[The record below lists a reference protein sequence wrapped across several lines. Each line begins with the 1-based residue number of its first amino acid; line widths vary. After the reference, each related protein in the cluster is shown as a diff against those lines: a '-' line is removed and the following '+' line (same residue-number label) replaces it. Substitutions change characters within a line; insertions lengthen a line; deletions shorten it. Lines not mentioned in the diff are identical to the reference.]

1 MMNFELKNFSP
12 AQAATQ
18 QVGALAVLLGR
29 DDVGSAFGTA
39 AGLAALLD
47 KARAAG
53 DFHGKAG
60 QILAAWGAEGAVA
73 QRLWLVGVGRGEAAN
88 LRRAAAAAV
97 QAARHTGTKELLLCL
112 GRTPGAARLM
122 AIVKGAAEAAYEYT
136 TTKSAAA
143 LQKAQEE
150 GAPRPRLERITL
162 AFDGAHDAA
171 RAAAFAQA
179 VAVARGAELAREW
192 ANRPANHATPTML
205 ADAAR
210 QLARQHQSLKCEVLE
225 PKDMERLG
233 MGALLSVARGAHE
246 PPRLVVLHYQGA
258 GKGEAPVALVGK
270 GITFDS
276 GGISLKPAAGMEEM
290 KYDMSGAASVL
301 GVMQALAETAP
312 AINVVGLMAL
322 SENMPGGSATH
333 PGDVVTSMS
342 GQTIEVIN
350 TDAEGR
356 LVLCDALT
364 YATRLTPAP
373 RAVVDIATLT
383 GACVIALG
391 NVRAGLY
398 SNDDALAAALL
409 AAGEEALDAAWRM
422 PLDDEYAR
430 QIKSRFADVGNTG
443 GRPAGS
449 VTAAKFLQRFVGE
462 VPWAHLDI
470 AGVAWNAWHGSKT
483 KGATG
488 RPVGLL
494 MHWLLTQAGAMP
506 AAASSAAKP
515 THKSEAKAAKAEKTD
530 KAEKADA
537 KAAKAKKQGK
547 GKAAAK

>member
-1 MMNFELKNFSP
+1 MDFELKNLRP
-12 AQAATQ
+12 GDAVAHDEQ
-18 QVGALAVLLGR
+18 ALAMLLGR
-29 DDVGSAFGTA
+29 DDTGAAFRRQGKGGA
-39 AGLAALLD
+39 ALAALLD
-47 KARAAG
+47 KARKSG
-53 DFHGKAG
+53 DFGG
-60 QILAAWGAEGAVA
+60 RPGELLGAWGATGLEAP
-73 QRLWLVGVGRGEAAN
+73 RLWLAGVGTAEPKD

-97 QAARHTGTKELLLCL
+97 QAAQRSGARTLTLCL
-112 GRTPGAARLM
+112 ARRPGAARLM
-122 AIVKGAAEAAYEYT
+122 SIVMGAAEAGYEYT

-143 LQKAQEE
+143 LKKEEEKAPRSKLTRIVLAFE
-150 GAPRPRLERITL
+150 GADDEERER
-162 AFDGAHDAA
+162 AFA
-171 RAAAFAQA
+171 RA
-179 VAVARGAELAREW
+179 VSVARGVELAREW
-192 ANRPANHATPTML
+192 ANRPANYATPTML

-210 QLARQHQSLKCEVLE
+210 QLARRHKALTCEVLDA
-225 PKDMERLG
+225 KAMERLG

-258 GKGEAPVALVGK
+258 AKGAAPVALVGK

-276 GGISLKPAAGMEEM
+276 GGISLKPGAGMEEM

-301 GVMQALAETAP
+301 GVMQALVETAP

-322 SENMPGGSATH
+322 SENMPGSKATH

-364 YATRLTPAP
+364 YAARFSP

-391 NVRAGLY
+391 NVRSGLY
-398 SNDDALAAALL
+398 SNDDVLATALL
-409 AAGEEALDAAWRM
+409 EAGDAALDAAWRM
-422 PLDDEYAR
+422 PLDDEYAE
-430 QIKSRFADVGNTG
+430 QIKSRFADVANTG

-462 VPWAHLDI
+462 APWAHLDI
-470 AGVAWNAWHGSKT
+470 AGTAWKSGKS

-494 MHWLLTQAGAMP
+494 VHWLLAQADAAPAKKP
-506 AAASSAAKP
+506 AAARKAAAAAKTVKAEKAVKAVKAAKP
-515 THKSEAKAAKAEKTD
+515 AAKAAKTK
-530 KAEKADA
+530 KA
-537 KAAKAKKQGK
+537 AAKAKS
-547 GKAAAK
+547 